1 MSRLSRMSRTPQ
13 ALAIQPDAGTV
24 HVLHPGDV
32 VCADRGD
39 RLETL
44 LGSCVAIVL
53 TDPRRTV
60 GVMCHIVHSR
70 PASSAARASG
80 AHADVALAAMYT
92 LLRARC
98 IEPTQCEAYVYGGG
112 NMFPGIFMQ
121 SHVGDDNTEW
131 ALDALADDGIPVLLN
146 DVGGD
151 TYRRLAWTV
160 GPDLPQVIAIPI

>member
-1 MSRLSRMSRTPQ
+1 MSRAPQ
-13 ALAIQPDAGTV
+13 RLAVKPDAGAA

-70 PASSAARASG
+70 PALSAARASG
-80 AHADVALAAMYT
+80 AHASTAHASAALAAMYT
-92 LLRARC
+92 LLRARG
-98 IEPTQCEAYVYGGG
+98 IDPTQCEAYVYGGG
-112 NMFPGIFMQ
+112 NMFPAIFMQ
-121 SHVGDDNTEW
+121 SHVGDENTEW
-131 ALDALADDGIPVLLN
+131 ALDALADDGIPVLLH
-146 DVGGD
+146 DVGGT

-160 GPDLPQVIAIPI
+160 GPELPQVIALPI